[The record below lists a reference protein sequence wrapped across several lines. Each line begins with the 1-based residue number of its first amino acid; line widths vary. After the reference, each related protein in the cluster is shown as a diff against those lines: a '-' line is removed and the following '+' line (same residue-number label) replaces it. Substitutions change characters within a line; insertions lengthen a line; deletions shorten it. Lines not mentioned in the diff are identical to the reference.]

1 MTADP
6 NPDRTNGAS
15 GAWTSSGDLP
25 AVAAPTQLEEIELPT
40 SLGDVVFTRLR
51 DAIIDKSLPPG
62 ARIAEGAIAQEL
74 GVSRTPVRETLWRL
88 RQMGL
93 IEVAGRKGYQVAHPS
108 RQAIEH
114 AYELR
119 EALEV
124 FSTGVAAERATDE
137 ELAAIHDAGR
147 ASLAGAEAGDLD
159 EFRRWDQEFHERAT
173 RSARN
178 PRLKMLI
185 EDTWALV
192 TTLRTRDFL
201 YDQAS
206 IDCGRAHVVIG
217 DALVRRD
224 RADVERLMRLHIHQ
238 VRDYV
243 LLALDD
249 RKSAAVAS
257 AT

>member
-1 MTADP
+1 MP
-6 NPDRTNGAS
+6 P
-15 GAWTSSGDLP
+15 
-25 AVAAPTQLEEIELPT
+25 
-40 SLGDVVFTRLR
+40 SLGDAVFARLR
-51 DAIIDKSLPPG
+51 DAIIDKSFPPG
-62 ARIAEGAIAQEL
+62 ARIAEGVIAQKL

-93 IEVAGRKGYQVAHPS
+93 IEVTGRKGYRVAPPS
-108 RQAIEH
+108 REAIEH

-124 FSTGVAAERATDE
+124 FSAGLATERATDE

-147 ASLAGAEAGDLD
+147 ASLAGAQTGDLD
-159 EFRRWDQEFHERAT
+159 EFRHWDQEFHERAT

-178 PRLKMLI
+178 PRLKLLI

-201 YDQAS
+201 YEKAS
-206 IDCGRAHVVIG
+206 VECGGAHVAVG
-217 DALVRRD
+217 DAMVRRD
-224 RADVERLMRLHIHQ
+224 RSEVERLMRLHIHQ

-243 LLALDD
+243 LQAQDERD
-249 RKSAAVAS
+249 GAVIGTSTSSAVNRREPP
-257 AT
+257 T